1 MDMKKKLDETY
12 LPDKET
18 RKSRVIVGLSGGLNS
33 SVAAYLLKIQKYD
46 LIGVTVAM
54 GWDNFKDDTSG
65 ILACHLDQPHL
76 DNIKEFCH
84 QLGIPHVVVKA
95 SDEFKD
101 EVVENWMTSRMT
113 GSKANQCWN
122 CHELRMRVLYNK
134 VIEMD
139 AQCLATGHLGKLF
152 RQEAHHSVYV
162 HTSNDEVHDQSSILS
177 RLPHDIL
184 DKLMLP
190 LSDLQQKEINKLA
203 ENFGLVTTPK
213 KIKMHECFS
222 APNMGEAYLA
232 ANIPKRYMKPGEV
245 VTADK
250 LPVGEHQGIQHHKYG
265 EVYQQANTNKNDI
278 FYVTKYTIAEK
289 KLEIGRINYFERKE
303 FFLRNCK
310 ISEETS
316 WLEPL
321 KGVLKVGESEF
332 IDCWIYPKN
341 LSAAKIELETP
352 HSILEGDI
360 VTILKKKGK
369 NSKVYLTGM
378 VKYIAEDVVVTT
390 DEGKER
396 AKVDYANDF

>member
-18 RKSRVIVGLSGGLNS
+18 RKSRLVVGLSGGLNS
-33 SVAAYLLKIQKYD
+33 YVAAYLLKIQKYD
-46 LIGVTVAM
+46 LIGVTVAL

-65 ILACHLDQPHL
+65 ILSCHLDQPQL
-76 DNIKEFCH
+76 ESIKEFCH

-113 GSKANQCWN
+113 GTKANQCWN
-122 CHELRMRVLYNK
+122 CHELRMRMLYEK
-134 VIEMD
+134 MVEME
-139 AQCLATGHLGKLF
+139 AQGLATGHLAKLF
-152 RQEAHHSVYV
+152 RQESHHTVYV
-162 HTSNDEVHDQSSILS
+162 HTSNDEVYDQSGILS
-177 RLPHDIL
+177 RLPHDVL

-203 ENFGLVTTPK
+203 ENFGLIATPK
-213 KIKMHECFS
+213 KIKMHDCFDGT
-222 APNMGEAYLA
+222 NVGEAYLA
-232 ANIPKRYMKPGEV
+232 TNIPKRYLKAGEV
-245 VTADK
+245 VGADK
-250 LPVGEHQGIQHHKYG
+250 APVGDHQGIQHHKYG
-265 EVYQQANTNKNDI
+265 EVFPVAHQKQNESL
-278 FYVTKYTIAEK
+278 YVTKYTVTEK
-289 KLEIGRINYFERKE
+289 KLEISHLDYFVRKE

-321 KGVLKVGESEF
+321 RGVLKISETEF
-332 IDCWIYPKN
+332 VECWIYPKN
-341 LSAAKIELETP
+341 LGGALIELDTA
-352 HSILEGDI
+352 HSVLEGDI

-378 VKYIAEDVVVTT
+378 VRFIPEDKPAME
-390 DEGKER
+390 EGSER